1 MSLPVNVQPKY
12 KNYCQTAKQ
21 CHGRKITQE
30 TTVANAKKTNFKQ
43 KKNCIELFCSK
54 YKFSK
59 SFCKVGAYI

>member
-30 TTVANAKKTNFKQ
+30 TTVANTKKTNFKQ
-43 KKNCIELFCSK
+43 KKIVSNYFVQNINFRRVFAK
-54 YKFSK
+54 
-59 SFCKVGAYI
+59 